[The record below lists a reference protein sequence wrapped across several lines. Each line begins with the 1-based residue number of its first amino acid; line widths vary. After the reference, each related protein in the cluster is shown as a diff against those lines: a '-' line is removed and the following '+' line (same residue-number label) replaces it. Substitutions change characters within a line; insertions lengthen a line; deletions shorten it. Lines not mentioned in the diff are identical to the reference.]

1 MFYYVWHCFGEIF
14 DSITMTIILYLRLNC
29 ILYCIEFVFFIYVF
43 CILLWYIML
52 AVWWR
57 VTFTMTIVLYL
68 RLNSIWNFCLYL
80 YFVFIYFVYHCG
92 GSRWRCDEERHSPW
106 QWRGA
111 IYIAILS
118 DPGIK
123 ERKITIYWQQGNTSG
138 ERFFF
143 SQKIEIF
150 GLHWND
156 MSASFKRFKLGCLYR
171 SQKMLWS
178 SNRGCSSRAL

>member
-1 MFYYVWHCFGEIF
+1 
-14 DSITMTIILYLRLNC
+14 
-29 ILYCIEFVFFIYVF
+29 
-43 CILLWYIML
+43 ML

-57 VTFTMTIVLYL
+57 ETFTMTIVLYL

-80 YFVFIYFVYHCG
+80 YFVFIYFVYYCG

-123 ERKITIYWQQGNTSG
+123 ERKITIYWQQGNILG

-143 SQKIEIF
+143 TKRKPQDSIDMIRPPHSKDLNEISKDVVVFHWRLFIAGSLDIWIGPKIGEIRRRPLKHSDHGSLRRTQPAIRLWCSLSQKV
-150 GLHWND
+150 
-156 MSASFKRFKLGCLYR
+156 K
-171 SQKMLWS
+171 
-178 SNRGCSSRAL
+178 